1 MSQIT
6 KLIQTPLVAV
16 DAVILTVHEG
26 KLCVLLAKIKYGPFK
41 GNYGIPGGRVK
52 IDETLENAAKR
63 ELFEK
68 TGMKD
73 VYLEQL
79 YSFGGLQRDP
89 SVRIVSVSYFALVN
103 SYEVDLKSTGKY
115 TDIGWFPVHEIDKLA
130 YDHNEIIKY
139 ALFRLKNKIRYT
151 NIMYSILP
159 KKFTLSDLQKMYELT
174 LEKKLDKRNFR
185 KKIMLSHLIKE
196 SGIEK
201 GVPHRPSKLYSF
213 KSNHPVY
220 VEIF

>member
-1 MSQIT
+1 M

-16 DAVILTVHEG
+16 DTVILTVCEK
-26 KLCVLLAKIKYGPFK
+26 KLCVLLAKIKFGPFK
-41 GNYGIPGGRVK
+41 GNFGIPGGRVK
-52 IDETLENAAKR
+52 IDETLEGAAKR
-63 ELFEK
+63 ELSEK
-68 TGMKD
+68 TGLKD

-79 YSFGGLQRDP
+79 YSFGSIKRDP
-89 SVRIVSVSYFALVN
+89 SVRIISVSYFALVN
-103 SYEVDLKSTGKY
+103 CNEVELESTGKY
-115 TDIGWFPVHEIDKLA
+115 AEIGWFPVHKLEKLA

-139 ALFRLKNKIRYT
+139 ALFRLKNKIKYT
-151 NIMYSILP
+151 NIMYSLLP
-159 KKFTLSDLQKMYELT
+159 HKFSLSDLQKMYELS

-185 KKIMLSHLIKE
+185 KKILSSNLIKE
-196 SGIEK
+196 SGTEE

>member
-1 MSQIT
+1 MSQTT

-16 DAVILTVHEG
+16 DTVILTVYET
-26 KLCVLLAKIKYGPFK
+26 KLCVLLAKIKYGPFEDK
-41 GNYGIPGGRVK
+41 YGIPGGRVK

-63 ELFEK
+63 ELLEK
-68 TGMKD
+68 TGLKD

-79 YSFGGLQRDP
+79 YSFGSVKRDP
-89 SVRIVSVSYFALVN
+89 SVRIVSVAYFALVN
-103 SYEVDLKSTGKY
+103 SNEVELESTGKY
-115 TDIGWFPVHEIDKLA
+115 TDIGWFPVHQLEKLA

-139 ALFRLKNKIRYT
+139 SLFRLKNKIRYT
-151 NIMYSILP
+151 NIMYSLLT

-185 KKIMLSHLIKE
+185 KKIMSSHLIRE
-196 SGIEK
+196 SGIEE

>member
-1 MSQIT
+1 MIEKSKPI
-6 KLIQTPLVAV
+6 ITPLVAV
-16 DAVILTVHEG
+16 DTVILTVHNN
-26 KLCVLLAKIKYGPFK
+26 KLCVLLAKIKFGPFK
-41 GNYGIPGGRVK
+41 GMHGIPGGRVK

-63 ELFEK
+63 ELLEK
-68 TGMKD
+68 TGLTD

-79 YSFGGLQRDP
+79 YSFGSIKRDP

-103 SYEVDLKSTGKY
+103 SNEVELKSTGKY
-115 TDIGWFPVHEIDKLA
+115 AEITWCPVHKLETLA
-130 YDHNEIIKY
+130 YDHNTIIKY

-151 NIMYSILP
+151 NIMYSLLP
-159 KKFTLSDLQKMYELT
+159 NKFTLSDLQKMYELT

-185 KKIMLSHLIKE
+185 KKIMSSHLIKE
-196 SGIEK
+196 SGIEE
-201 GVPHRPSKLYSF
+201 GVSHRPSKLYSF

>member
-1 MSQIT
+1 MSQNT

-16 DAVILTVHEG
+16 DTVILTVHEN
-26 KLCVLLAKIKYGPFK
+26 KLCVLLAKIKFGPFRGK
-41 GNYGIPGGRVK
+41 YGIPGGRVK
-52 IDETLENAAKR
+52 IDETLENAATR
-63 ELFEK
+63 ELLEK
-68 TGMKD
+68 TGVKD

-79 YSFGGLQRDP
+79 YSFSGVRRDP

-103 SYEVDLKSTGKY
+103 DNEVELKSTGKY
-115 TDIGWFPVHEIDKLA
+115 ADIGWFPIGELDKLA

-151 NIMYSILP
+151 NIMYSLLP
-159 KKFTLSDLQKMYELT
+159 KKFTLSKLQKMYELC

-185 KKIMLSHLIKE
+185 KKILSSNLIKE
-196 SGIEK
+196 SGLET

-213 KSNHPVY
+213 RSNNPVY